1 MKKSFFIFGSV
12 VFLAAIMQSC
22 SKNKCH
28 ECHYDDASGNEVAIG
43 EKCGD
48 ELETLEANGY
58 TDSTGNYVVHCHGH

>member
-1 MKKSFFIFGSV
+1 MKKSIFIFGSV
-12 VFLAAIMQSC
+12 VLLAATMQSC
-22 SKNKCH
+22 TKNKCH
-28 ECHYDDASGNEVAIG
+28 ECHYDDASGNEVEIG

>member
-1 MKKSFFIFGSV
+1 MKKSIFIFGSV
-12 VFLAAIMQSC
+12 VFLAATMQSC
-22 SKNKCH
+22 TKNKCH
-28 ECHYDDASGNEVAIG
+28 ECHYDDASGHEVEIG

>member
-1 MKKSFFIFGSV
+1 MKKSIFIFGSV
-12 VFLAAIMQSC
+12 VFLAATMQSC
-22 SKNKCH
+22 TKNKCH
-28 ECHYDDASGNEVAIG
+28 ECHYDDASGNEVEIG

>member
-12 VFLAAIMQSC
+12 VLLAATMQSC
-22 SKNKCH
+22 TKNKCH
-28 ECHYDDASGNEVAIG
+28 ECHYDDASGNEVEIG